1 MLFEEFDEELY
12 KKVAEDYAAERYN
25 IGENNGKNTEKIDV
39 IKSALAMGMDIN
51 TIAQLVRLPKQE
63 VEEIINSLK

>member
-39 IKSALAMGMDIN
+39 IIVCMHKK
-51 TIAQLVRLPKQE
+51 VK
-63 VEEIINSLK
+63 V

>member
-12 KKVAEDYAAERYN
+12 KKAVEEDA
-25 IGENNGKNTEKIDV
+25 KNAEKIDV
-39 IKSALAMGMDIN
+39 IRTALAMSIDID